1 MNLMVKRI
9 MIVDDCATMRAM
21 LNLTLTHAGYE
32 VVEARDGEEAL
43 ALLATNYVDLLIT
56 DLNMPNM
63 DGIALAGAARKIHGS
78 RFMPIIMLS
87 TESEGSKRA
96 EARSVGVS
104 AWLTKP
110 FKAPQLIGVVKMVL
124 F

>member
-1 MNLMVKRI
+1 MPKRI
-9 MIVDDCATMRAM
+9 MTVDDSATIRTM
-21 LNLTLTHAGYE
+21 LNLTLTSAGYE
-32 VVEARDGEEAL
+32 VVEACDGEEAL
-43 ALLATNYVDLLIT
+43 AMLAAGSVDLLVT

-63 DGIALAGAARKIHGS
+63 DGIALAGAARKIPGS

-87 TESEGSKRA
+87 TESEGSKKTD
-96 EARSVGVS
+96 ARNAGVS

-110 FKAPQLIGVVKMVL
+110 FKAPQLVGVVQMVL

>member
-1 MNLMVKRI
+1 MAKRI
-9 MIVDDCATMRAM
+9 MTVDDSATMRTM

-32 VVEARDGEEAL
+32 VIEACDGDEAL
-43 ALLATNYVDLLIT
+43 ALLEAGSVDLLVT

-63 DGIALAGAARKIHGS
+63 DGITLAGAVRKIPGS

-87 TESEGSKRA
+87 SESEGDNKA
-96 EARSVGVS
+96 DARSAGVS

-110 FKAPQLIGVVKMVL
+110 FKGPQLVGVVKMVL

>member
-1 MNLMVKRI
+1 MVKKI
-9 MIVDDCATMRAM
+9 MAVDDSATIRAM

-43 ALLATNYVDLLIT
+43 ALLEAGSVDLLVT

-63 DGIALAGAARKIHGS
+63 DGIALVGAARKIPGS

-87 TESEGSKRA
+87 GESDASKKA
-96 EARSVGVS
+96 DARNAGVS

-110 FKAPQLIGVVKMVL
+110 FKAPQLVGMVKMVL

>member
-1 MNLMVKRI
+1 MAKRI
-9 MIVDDCATMRAM
+9 MTVDDSATIRTM
-21 LNLTLTHAGYE
+21 LNLTLANAGYE
-32 VVEARDGEEAL
+32 VVEARDGAEAL
-43 ALLATNYVDLLIT
+43 AMMAESPVDLLVT

-63 DGIALAGAARKIHGS
+63 DGIALAGAARKIPGS

-87 TESEGSKRA
+87 TESEGDKKA
-96 EARSVGVS
+96 DARSAGVS

-110 FKAPQLIGVVKMVL
+110 FKAPQLVGVVQMVL

>member
-1 MNLMVKRI
+1 MAKRI
-9 MIVDDCATMRAM
+9 MTVDDSATMRTM

-32 VVEARDGEEAL
+32 VVEACDGDEAL
-43 ALLATNYVDLLIT
+43 ALLAAGSVDLLVT

-63 DGIALAGAARKIHGS
+63 NGIALAGAARKIPGS

-87 TESEGSKRA
+87 SEREGSKKA
-96 EARSVGVS
+96 DARSAGVS

-110 FKAPQLIGVVKMVL
+110 FKAPQLVGLVKMVL

>member
-1 MNLMVKRI
+1 MAKRI
-9 MIVDDCATMRAM
+9 MTVDDSATIRTM

-32 VVEARDGEEAL
+32 VVEARDGDEAL
-43 ALLATNYVDLLIT
+43 AMLAEGSVDLLVT

-63 DGIALAGAARKIHGS
+63 DGIALAGAARKIPGS

-87 TESEGSKRA
+87 TESEGDKKT
-96 EARSVGVS
+96 EARSAGVS